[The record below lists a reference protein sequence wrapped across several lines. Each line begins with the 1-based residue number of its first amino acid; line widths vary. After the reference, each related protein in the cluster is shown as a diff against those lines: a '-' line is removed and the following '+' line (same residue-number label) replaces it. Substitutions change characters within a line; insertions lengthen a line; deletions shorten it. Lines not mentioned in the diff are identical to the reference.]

1 MGYQTK
7 ETSHGQFCSLVA
19 TFVPTGTDGS
29 TMKLGDIKPANTTW
43 DGSTLFFLNQYG
55 GTDKFDHEA
64 YGNVKKQF
72 YYLNAEEADEFKCAE
87 GWYHVSDEMSEY
99 PMNDLTVPYGQA
111 FMFDAKDAGA
121 TLMFSGQVK
130 NGARISTIHGQFNF
144 TGNVTPVALTLGDFT
159 CENTTWDGSTL
170 FFLNQYGGTD
180 KFDHEAYGN
189 VKKQFYYLNT
199 TEADDFDCD
208 PGWYHVTDELSEYP
222 MNSVINIPAG
232 AGFMI
237 DAKDAGATLIVP
249 AVLSQN

>member
-1 MGYQTK
+1 MKKLMFAAAAAFCGTVFALESANVVGYQTK

-29 TMKLGDIKPANTTW
+29 TMKLGDIKPA
-43 DGSTLFFLNQYG
+43 
-55 GTDKFDHEA
+55 
-64 YGNVKKQF
+64 
-72 YYLNAEEADEFKCAE
+72 
-87 GWYHVSDEMSEY
+87 
-99 PMNDLTVPYGQA
+99 
-111 FMFDAKDAGA
+111 
-121 TLMFSGQVK
+121 
-130 NGARISTIHGQFNF
+130 
-144 TGNVTPVALTLGDFT
+144 
-159 CENTTWDGSTL
+159 NTTWDGSTL